1 MDYSTENWDKLVS
14 LFNSAYDLILVF
26 LGQFTMFEL
35 IVLGLLIYIVYM
47 VASNF
52 MITERRLKGVINTN
66 FEYIEQINANVID
79 IKNSLDSLAGHEDMT
94 QLQMEV
100 DDLKSML
107 EQALDQ
113 TKVKLGIERD
123 A

>member
-1 MDYSTENWDKLVS
+1 MEYSTENWDKLVS
-14 LFNSAYDLILVF
+14 LFNSVYDLILGF

-52 MITERRLKGVINTN
+52 MITERRLKGVIHTN

-113 TKVKLGIERD
+113 TKVKLGIEGE